1 MAENVEYHINL
12 KDADFAKG
20 MNNANASAGQ
30 LDGKMK
36 GLNLSTST
44 LTNAVK
50 GLGVAFGAMAIINY
64 GKGAVAAFQTAGQ
77 ANAQLKAGIESTN
90 GAAGMTFEELTK
102 QAEEFAQVSLL
113 DDDKIKDAQAQ
124 LLTFTNVTKDNFKE
138 ATQAALNMS
147 AKNGSDVSSAAL
159 MIGKALNNPAE
170 GLSKLTKLGVEFTV
184 EQEAQ
189 IKAMV
194 ASGDVI
200 GAQSIMLKELQTE
213 FGGAAKAASEAEGS
227 GLIMFQKRMD
237 EVQESIGGMI
247 VKGLDLVMPAMNSFA
262 EAVEGTVSFLR
273 EYSAEIK
280 GLAIGY
286 ATYTGIMLVYNGVL
300 AASTFISAANLAITK
315 GITTASFLQTGA
327 IAGLSLAQKL
337 YSVITGQAT
346 MAQVG
351 LNLAMSIN
359 PAVAI
364 AGGIAIL
371 VAGVVIAWN
380 KFEGFRGAI
389 LGVWEVLKSVGSSI
403 GAFFE
408 AVTTGDFSK
417 MKGIELTKSF
427 DVGFKGGV
435 DDFRK
440 EKADKESKNT
450 PENAQKAVLLAQK
463 ENKIDSVGELET
475 VIKDLKTQFK
485 NETDEKKRG
494 EIKGKIN
501 DFQSQLDKMLG
512 KSLAKNSGSGGM
524 GTGTKIVAAAPQ
536 NFYTNIGS
544 VVKDFNIKTESLNN
558 LTFEQ
563 IRNMVGSVLMSAVND
578 SQRIAGV
585 NS

>member
-20 MNNANASAGQ
+20 MGSANASAGQ

-50 GLGVAFGAMAIINY
+50 GLGLAFGAMAIINY

-77 ANAQLKAGIESTN
+77 ANAQLKAGIEST
-90 GAAGMTFEELTK
+90 GGIAGMTFEELTK

-113 DDDKIKDAQAQ
+113 DDDKIKNAQAQ
-124 LLTFTNVTKDNFKE
+124 LLTFTGITKANFKE
-138 ATQAALNMS
+138 TTQAALDMS
-147 AKNGSDVSSAAL
+147 AKMGGDLQGASIL
-159 MIGKALNNPAE
+159 IGKALSNPAE
-170 GLSKLTKLGVEFTV
+170 GLSALTRVGVKFTE
-184 EQEAQ
+184 EQQ
-189 IKAMV
+189 KTIKTLV

-200 GAQSIMLKELQTE
+200 GAQAIMLKELQTE

-247 VKGLDLVMPAMNSFA
+247 VKGLDLVMPALNSFA
-262 EAVEGTVSFLR
+262 ETVEGTVSFLR

-327 IAGLSLAQKL
+327 IAGLSLAQKI
-337 YSVITGQAT
+337 YSVATGQAT

-380 KFEGFRGAI
+380 KFEGFRGVV
-389 LGVWEVLKSVGSSI
+389 LGVWDVIKSVGSSI

-408 AVTTGDFSK
+408 AVTTRDFSK
-417 MKGIELTKSF
+417 MKGIDLTKSF
-427 DVGFKGGV
+427 EVGYTGGV

-463 ENKIDSVGELET
+463 ENKIDSVGELEA